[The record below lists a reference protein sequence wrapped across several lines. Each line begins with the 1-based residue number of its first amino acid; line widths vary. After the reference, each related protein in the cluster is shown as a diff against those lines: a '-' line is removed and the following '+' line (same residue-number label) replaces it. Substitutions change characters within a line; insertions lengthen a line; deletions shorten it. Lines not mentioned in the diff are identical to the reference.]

1 MDNASFEADSD
12 KQFEPAQDRQLNKY
26 YSELSPSFEC
36 NEVSCT
42 CVPCQISIA
51 MIQEWMSRN
60 C

>member
-36 NEVSCT
+36 NVDANKSLAL
-42 CVPCQISIA
+42 VYPAIFPLL
-51 MIQEWMSRN
+51 
-60 C
+60 